1 MNRESMRILREV
13 VALKREELLEYIGDD
28 GSGLSDYGKGKLE
41 AYENIYSLIK
51 ILD

>member
-1 MNRESMRILREV
+1 MKKESMRILREV
-13 VALKREELLEYIGDD
+13 VTLKREELLEYVGDD
-28 GSGLSDYGKGKLE
+28 GNGLSDFGKGKLE